1 MSDHHLPPRDQK
13 TKEHLSALTGAM
25 DRFRRRRRRPSMTPH
40 PGSTKDEQTMG
51 AKSGSLRAAIFGIND
66 GLVSNVSL
74 IMGVAGANQDNAVI
88 LLAGIAG
95 LLAGAFSMGAGEYI
109 SMKVQREVFERLI
122 HLEAHEINMMP
133 EEETEELAEIYVRKG
148 LPVDLAMQVATSV
161 MRDPQIA
168 LQTHAREELGLD
180 PEEGLGSP
188 WGAAVSSFFTFS
200 FGASVPLVPFLFGSG
215 TPAVAWAAVLSG
227 ITLFAV
233 GGAMS
238 ILTGRNWLVSASRQ
252 LLVGVFAAVITYFVG
267 KALDVTV
274 IN

>member
-1 MSDHHLPPRDQK
+1 MSDHHLTPQDRR
-13 TKEHLSALTGAM
+13 TKEHLGTLTGAM

-40 PGSTKDEQTMG
+40 PGSTEGEQTTG

-133 EEETEELAEIYVRKG
+133 DEETEELAEIYVRKG
-148 LPVDLAMQVATSV
+148 LPADLAMQVATTV
-161 MRDPQIA
+161 MRDPRIA

-180 PEEGLGSP
+180 PDEGLGSP
-188 WGAAVSSFFTFS
+188 WGAAASSFVTFS
-200 FGASVPLVPFLFGSG
+200 FGAVVPLVPFLFTSG
-215 TPAVAWAAVLSG
+215 TAAIVWSASMSG

-252 LLVGVFAAVITYFVG
+252 LLVGVFAAVITFFVG
-267 KALDVTV
+267 KGLDVAV
-274 IN
+274 IS